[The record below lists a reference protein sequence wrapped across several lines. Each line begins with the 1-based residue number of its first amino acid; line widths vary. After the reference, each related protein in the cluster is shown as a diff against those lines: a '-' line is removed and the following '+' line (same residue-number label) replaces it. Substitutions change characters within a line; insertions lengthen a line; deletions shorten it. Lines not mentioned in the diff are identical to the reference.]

1 MFIIHK
7 TIAASGQKREMILE
21 RPTLNYFAGWKYL
34 IDSEYRKEMREYW
47 KEEPGFIV
55 GLQLLSGAASVLFPL
70 IIAGLLGIVLLHKL

>member
-1 MFIIHK
+1 
-7 TIAASGQKREMILE
+7 MILE

-70 IIAGLLGIVLLHKL
+70 IIAGLLG